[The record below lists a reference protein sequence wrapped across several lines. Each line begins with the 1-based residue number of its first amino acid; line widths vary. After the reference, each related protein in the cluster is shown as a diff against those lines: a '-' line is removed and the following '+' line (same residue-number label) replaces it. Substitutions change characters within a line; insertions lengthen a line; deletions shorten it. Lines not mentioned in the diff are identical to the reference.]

1 MAAKTMNDL
10 FTETVRDLYDAEKKI
25 LKALPKMAE
34 KASSE
39 ELRKAFEEHEQQ
51 TGEHVA
57 RLEEIFDLIGENAKG
72 KKCEAI
78 EGLIAEGEELMKEV
92 KDGEV
97 LDAGLLAGAQAVEH
111 YEIARYGTLREWAE
125 LLGYD
130 EAIPLIEETL
140 GEEKETDDKLT
151 RLAKSRVNKRA
162 A

>member
-1 MAAKTMNDL
+1 MAAKTMNEL
-10 FTETVRDLYDAEKKI
+10 FTETVRDLYDAETKI

-34 KASSE
+34 KVTSE
-39 ELRKAFEEHEQQ
+39 ELRSAFEEHEQQ

-57 RLEEIFDLIGENAKG
+57 RLEEIFDLIGEKAKW

-140 GEEKETDDKLT
+140 GEEKETDEKLT
-151 RLAKSRVNKRA
+151 KLAKSRVNKRA